1 MEICVNCPHCNNII
15 IIYKN
20 EINCNIFRHGVVKT
34 TMKQMDPHSSKEF
47 CDNMAQNGE
56 IYGCGKP
63 FTLVTNNNNDYKA
76 ISCDY
81 I

>member
-20 EINCNIFRHGVVKT
+20 EINCNVFRHGVVKT
-34 TMKQMDPHSSKEF
+34 TMKQMEPHSPKDV
-47 CDNMAQNGE
+47 CDSMAQKGE

-63 FTLVTNNNNDYKA
+63 FTLINNNNDYKA
-76 ISCDY
+76 VPCDY

>member
-20 EINCNIFRHGVVKT
+20 EINCNVFRHGVVKT
-34 TMKQMDPHSSKEF
+34 TMKQMEPHSPKDI
-47 CDNMAQNGE
+47 CDNMARKGE

-63 FTLVTNNNNDYKA
+63 FTLISNNNNHYKA
-76 ISCDY
+76 IACDY